1 MNDYVACTHTY
12 LHQRKCTTHSH
23 THSHTHTLTHSLT
36 HSQRVVELSKQY
48 LPQLSCGFSDARVKV
63 HYRDGAEFMAEHSN
77 EFDIII
83 TDSSDP
89 IGRDGGSEC
98 VYGRDGGG

>member
-1 MNDYVACTHTY
+1 MPNDFENTTQHFANVCLQWLYIQELHVPIETHT
-12 LHQRKCTTHSH
+12 H
-23 THSHTHTLTHSLT
+23 THSLT

-63 HYRDGAEFMAEHSN
+63 HYRDGAEFMAEHSD

-89 IGRDGGSEC
+89 IGRDCGSEMC
-98 VYGRDGGG
+98 VW